1 VCQKLI
7 KKILFLLIFVS
18 TITIIDASAQE
29 AGIFHLTVK
38 SSPNIIFLSGS
49 GDYAAGKEVTL
60 DPAPKTWQDYSF
72 IGWRVDGRWSVENPP
87 TIRMDNSHT
96 VEAVYEKTGLVGGLI
111 IDTIP
116 RVAEVT
122 VDGTIYLPDELP
134 LTFSWP
140 AGSKHVISIP
150 AAVGKDPQTRYVF
163 DSWKDQDTKILRTV
177 MAGDADD
184 YIALYKTQYFLK
196 SISEYGTV
204 IGGGWQDEG
213 APVSFEIE
221 SDVVV
226 DPKDENIRY
235 IFNSWDQGDYLNS
248 PQNSIDFVTPITI
261 KANWNTEY
269 KLNLQTNVPDYEL
282 SGGGWHA
289 VGKNVFLIAEEEI
302 KSPNSDVN
310 YVFDQW
316 VSKGINPVVI
326 PNAHSPSTSITLD
339 TPYTIE
345 AQYKKSYQVNVWTP
359 FGTAVG
365 GGFYPDGSVAE
376 IKVQKT
382 EAIVEPNQIRK
393 VFTGWNTGNA
403 RIMDLGG
410 PAELDPDG
418 KLIGGENLLLFA
430 DRPLNVTANWKT
442 QYYLDIE
449 SPEGLVTGEGWY
461 DVGKIARI
469 AIQNPSTSQGFWTSY
484 NFERWIGDYEEDSPY
499 GTVIVNKP
507 KVVIAQWKQDSTP
520 GIYNSL
526 ILAGLGISGVVT
538 YSKTHNRFSFGKNV
552 RELIDESKPF
562 EKFFSL
568 RKRSPSSEQHPSFY
582 SKPKKKKAV
591 LNWLMGKD

>member
-1 VCQKLI
+1 MI

-18 TITIIDASAQE
+18 AFAVVDSIAEE
-29 AGIFHLTVK
+29 AADTYHLTVK
-38 SSPNIIFLSGS
+38 TDPNILFISGS
-49 GDYAAGKEVTL
+49 GDYPVDKVIKL
-60 DPAPKTWQDYSF
+60 DPAPLAWQDYSF
-72 IGWRVDGRWSVENPP
+72 IGWKIDGKWSVENPP
-87 TIRMDNSHT
+87 SIRMDRAHT
-96 VEAVYEKTGLVGGLI
+96 IEAVYEKTGLIGGLI

-122 VDGTIYLPDELP
+122 VDGRIYLPDELP
-134 LTFSWP
+134 LTFSWA
-140 AGSKHVISIP
+140 AGSQHVISIP
-150 AAVGKDPQTRYVF
+150 AAVGKDPHTRYVF

-177 MAGDADD
+177 VAGDVNDF
-184 YIALYKTQYFLK
+184 IALYKTQYFLK

-204 IGGGWQDEG
+204 LGGGWQDEG
-213 APVSFEIE
+213 ATVSFQVE
-221 SDVVV
+221 SDIFV

-235 IFNSWDQGDYLNS
+235 IFNSWDQGDYLKS
-248 PQNSIDFVTPITI
+248 PKNSIDFVGPITV

-269 KLNLQTNVPDYEL
+269 KLNLETNVLDYDL

-289 VGKNVFLIAEEEI
+289 VGKTVFLIAEEEL

-339 TPYTIE
+339 SPYTIE

-359 FGTAVG
+359 FGTTSG
-365 GGFYPDGSVAE
+365 GGFYPEGTVAE
-376 IKVQKT
+376 IKMQKT
-382 EAIVEPNQIRK
+382 EVIVEPNQIRK

-403 RIMDLGG
+403 RTMDLGG
-410 PAELDPDG
+410 PAELDPEG
-418 KLIGGENLLLFA
+418 KLIGGENLLVFA
-430 DRPLNVTANWKT
+430 DKPLNVTANWKT

-484 NFERWIGDYEEDSPY
+484 NFERWVGDYEDTSQY

-507 KVVIAQWKQDSTP
+507 KTVIAQWKQDSTP

-526 ILAGLGISGVVT
+526 ILAGLGMSGIVI
-538 YSKTHNRFSFGKNV
+538 YSKTHNRFSIRKNV
-552 RELIDESKPF
+552 KDLIDEAKPF

-568 RKRSPSSEQHPSFY
+568 RKRSLSSDQHPSFY
-582 SKPKKKKAV
+582 TKPKKKKAA
-591 LNWLMGKD
+591 LNWLLGKE